1 MMRIDPIVFKVVFEG
16 GRTHERAELK
26 LPGRVRIADMSE
38 YAGRTIDIAAGGL
51 AMECDGE
58 AEVGD
63 HVVASIEGLGAVE
76 GEVVRKLAKGFAFKI
91 HAPQRKIEKL
101 SARIAWL
108 VQKEVLGLPERRAKE
123 RELTD

>member
-1 MMRIDPIVFKVVFEG
+1 MRIDPILFKVVFDG
-16 GRTHERAELK
+16 GRAHERAELK
-26 LPGRVRIADMSE
+26 LPGRVRIADRHE
-38 YAGRTIDIAAGGL
+38 FAGRTIDVAAGGL

-63 HVVASIEGLGAVE
+63 HLVATVDGLGSFE

-91 HAPQRKIEKL
+91 LAPQRKIEKL
-101 SARIAWL
+101 SARVAWL
-108 VQKEVLGLPERRAKE
+108 VQKEIFGLPERRAKE

>member
-1 MMRIDPIVFKVVFEG
+1 MRIDPILFKIVFEG
-16 GRTHERAELK
+16 GRAHERAELK
-26 LPGRVRIADMSE
+26 LPGRVRIANKDEFS
-38 YAGRTIDIAAGGL
+38 GRTIDIAAGGL

-63 HVVASIEGLGAVE
+63 RVVATIDGLGSVE

-91 HAPQRKIEKL
+91 HAPRRKIDKL

-108 VQKEVLGLPERRAKE
+108 IQSEIFGLPERRSQP
-123 RELTD
+123 RELID